1 MKNNWNRNFSRATI
15 IMIAI
20 ITIIMYIIV
29 PSTICHSRVI
39 KRYMHLIILLDNSFL
54 KIINSFIYI
63 ITIEPEELILL
74 WITGFPDN
82 TKSWFNS
89 YIAYGLQIDRLT
101 YWVIQVLQ
109 KIIQNRLRLMQIRP
123 IKNIE
128 RKKSL
133 IMLHPKTK
141 TIL

>member
-1 MKNNWNRNFSRATI
+1 
-15 IMIAI
+15 MIAI

-74 WITGFPDN
+74 WITDFPDN
-82 TKSWFNS
+82 TKS
-89 YIAYGLQIDRLT
+89 
-101 YWVIQVLQ
+101 
-109 KIIQNRLRLMQIRP
+109 
-123 IKNIE
+123 
-128 RKKSL
+128 
-133 IMLHPKTK
+133 
-141 TIL
+141 